1 MLDGLLTLPVL
12 LPVLFWAGYHYHKDR
27 HLPEPPVNLLLC
39 FAMGIGVSWVSAS
52 LYELLG
58 AFGLRYD
65 AFALA
70 DESVTGL
77 FLYAMLAIGP
87 IEELAKLLPF
97 LIVVVR
103 FRHFDEPIDGIV
115 YASFVALGY
124 AAAENVQYLQFLSP
138 VEAVARG
145 FASPVVHILFAS
157 IWGHWIGMA
166 KLGKRP
172 LLPAAFIGFVFAAA
186 AHGVYDFI
194 VLLEPVNALPV
205 AALLIVAGWI
215 WRLRLLHVLHLD
227 AVGKAGME
235 KGGARQE
242 PAERDGDQP
251 RS

>member
-27 HLPEPPVNLLLC
+27 HLPEPPLNLLLC
-39 FAMGIGVSWVSAS
+39 FFLGIAVSRLSAS

-58 AFGLRYD
+58 VLGLRYD

-70 DESVTGL
+70 AESAGGL

-97 LIVVVR
+97 LILVVR

-115 YASFVALGY
+115 YASFIALGY
-124 AAAENVQYLQFLSP
+124 AAAENVQYLQFLTP
-138 VEAVARG
+138 IEAVARG
-145 FASPVVHILFAS
+145 FAGPVVHILFAS

-166 KLGKRP
+166 RLEKRP
-172 LLPAAFIGFVFAAA
+172 LLPAAAIGFLLASA
-186 AHGVYDFI
+186 AHGIYDFI
-194 VLLEPVNALPV
+194 VLLKPVNALPV

-215 WRLRLLHVLHLD
+215 WRLRILHFLHLD
-227 AVGKAGME
+227 AVEGGETEDERRGGPAG
-235 KGGARQE
+235 GGRN
-242 PAERDGDQP
+242 RDD
-251 RS
+251 

>member
-27 HLPEPPVNLLLC
+27 HLPEPPLNLLLC
-39 FAMGIGVSWVSAS
+39 FFMGVGVSWFSAS

-58 AFGLRYD
+58 VVGLRYD

-70 DESVTGL
+70 EESVVGL

-97 LIVVVR
+97 LIVAVR

-115 YASFVALGY
+115 YASFIALGY

-138 VEAVARG
+138 MEAVARG
-145 FASPVVHILFAS
+145 FAGPVVHILFAS

-166 KLGKRP
+166 WLEKRP
-172 LLPAAFIGFVFAAA
+172 LLPAAAIGFLLAAA
-186 AHGVYDFI
+186 AHGIYDFI

-215 WRLRLLHVLHLD
+215 WRLRLLHFLHLD
-227 AVGKAGME
+227 AVEDGKRKKAGTP
-235 KGGARQE
+235 GG
-242 PAERDGDQP
+242 PAEDDVRADD
-251 RS
+251 